1 MHDYT
6 VARSMC
12 LSPILSALHENG
24 IKIDEMSFLSGIQK
38 ERIVDIGMGVGT
50 EANLEEVARLASLVG
65 MELSVVPQAA
75 AINAFT
81 EPTVHRVKRADMS
94 AYARR
99 VVSMTDKVADL
110 CIDLR
115 LATELPSGT
124 FERQYGIDER
134 FMTRMADIE
143 QSAAANLQE
152 MYTYLRAFGATLAS
166 FPAKSKYNNYY
177 RALMATKQIESANAR
192 TAPCLR
198 VA

>member
-1 MHDYT
+1 MHDYN

-12 LSPILSALHENG
+12 LSPIMSALHENG
-24 IKIDEMSFLSGIQK
+24 IKYDEMAFLSGISK
-38 ERIVDIGMGVGT
+38 ERILSIGMGVGA
-50 EANLEEVARLASLVG
+50 EASVEEVARLASLVG

-94 AYARR
+94 GYARR

-124 FERQYGIDER
+124 FEREYGVDDR
-134 FMTRMADIE
+134 FMSRMADIE
-143 QSAAANLQE
+143 QSAATSLQE
-152 MYTYLRAFGATLAS
+152 MYAYLRAFGATLAS
-166 FPAKSKYNNYY
+166 FPAKSEFNNYY
-177 RALMATKQIESANAR
+177 RALMTTTQPANAS
-192 TAPCLR
+192 ASPSLK

>member
-12 LSPILSALHENG
+12 LSPIMSALHENG
-24 IKIDEMSFLSGIQK
+24 INFDEMAFLSGIPK
-38 ERIVDIGMGVGT
+38 ERIVNIGMGVGA
-50 EANLEEVARLASLVG
+50 EASIEEVARLASLVG

-81 EPTVHRVKRADMS
+81 EPTVHRVERSLMAS
-94 AYARR
+94 YARR
-99 VVSMTDKVADL
+99 VVSMTDKVVEL

-124 FERQYGIDER
+124 FEREYGIDDR
-134 FMTRMADIE
+134 FMSRMADIE
-143 QSAAANLQE
+143 QSAAANLHE
-152 MYTYLRAFGATLAS
+152 MFSYLKAFGATLVS
-166 FPAKSKYNNYY
+166 FPAKSEFNNYY
-177 RALMATKQIESANAR
+177 RAMMATKREPANVR
-192 TAPCLR
+192 TAPSLK